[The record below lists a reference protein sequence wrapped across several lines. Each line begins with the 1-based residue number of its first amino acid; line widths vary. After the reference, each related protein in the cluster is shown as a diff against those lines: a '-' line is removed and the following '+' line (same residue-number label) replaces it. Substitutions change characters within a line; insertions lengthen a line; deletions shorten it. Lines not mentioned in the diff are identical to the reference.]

1 MGFHLA
7 KINRE
12 EMKNMGKIFALI
24 ALVTGFFM
32 AILDSN
38 IVNIA
43 LPEMTKT
50 FHTSIDTISW
60 IANGYNVAFVTCL
73 LIAARL
79 ADQFGRKRL
88 YVIGLLG
95 FSISSFMCGIA
106 SSFYM
111 LVTFRVLQG
120 ISAAIIVP
128 VAMPLGL
135 ELVPK
140 EKQGMIGGVMGAF
153 GGLAAAIGPSL
164 GGVLTDKLTW
174 NWVFFINVPVGI
186 LSLIFV
192 FLFIKE
198 SYDHTASSKI
208 DWAGMVTSSC
218 ALFLLVYALIQVN
231 KATLSPLSISL
242 LFSVS
247 IISFILFIFIE
258 KKSKNPMLP
267 LYLFSYKEFSFS
279 NLALFFVGMGL
290 MNFLFIFAF
299 YLVQVEGMSELKS
312 GMIISTLAIVSM
324 IVTAI
329 MTPIAA
335 KRGSSVIG
343 SVGII
348 AFLIASYL
356 FGHMELNFSTWDYV
370 WRLMIVGFGAG
381 CTLAPF
387 TTTAVLNVPI
397 EKSGIASSISNISRT
412 VGSIVGVAILVVIL
426 NHQLSDEKEKVNQQI
441 ITMIQKSNQTDLE
454 KEKLLQAIQT
464 IDKQERVIIE
474 SKVGNEFYE
483 QVKWKY
489 KHAVIRSFNQT
500 FLIGSFIFL
509 LALICN
515 VVEIYMNRKRE
526 NKVRSLC

>member
-1 MGFHLA
+1 MR
-7 KINRE
+7 N
-12 EMKNMGKIFALI
+12 IFVLI
-24 ALVTGFFM
+24 ALVSGFFM

-43 LPEMTKT
+43 LPGMAKT
-50 FHTSIDTISW
+50 FHTSIDAISW

-73 LIAARL
+73 LMAARL
-79 ADQFGRKRL
+79 ADQFGRKKL
-88 YVIGLLG
+88 YLIGLLG
-95 FSISSFMCGIA
+95 FSISSFMCGVA
-106 SSFYM
+106 SSFQM
-111 LVTFRVLQG
+111 LVIFRVLQG

-164 GGVLTDKLTW
+164 GGVLIDKLSW

-186 LSLIFV
+186 FSLIFI

-242 LFSVS
+242 LFVIS
-247 IISFILFIFIE
+247 IISFMLFIYIE

-267 LYLFSYKEFSFS
+267 LYLFSYDKFSLS

-312 GMIISTLAIVSM
+312 GMIISTLAIVS
-324 IVTAI
+324 IIITAI

-335 KRGSSVIG
+335 KRGSSVIS
-343 SVGII
+343 SVGVI
-348 AFLIASYL
+348 AFIVVSYL
-356 FGHMELNFSTWDYV
+356 FGHMESSFSAWDYI
-370 WRLMIVGFGAG
+370 WRLVIVGFGAG
-381 CTLAPF
+381 CTLAPL
-387 TTTAVLNVPI
+387 TTTAVLSVPI

-412 VGSIVGVAILVVIL
+412 LGSIVGVAVLVVLL
-426 NHQLSDEKEKVNQQI
+426 NQQLLNEKEKVNQQA
-441 ITMIQKSNQTDLE
+441 ITMIQKSNQTNLE
-454 KEKLLQAIQT
+454 KKQILQAIQSV
-464 IDKQERVIIE
+464 DKQERVIVE
-474 SKVGNEFYE
+474 SKEGNELYE
-483 QVKWKY
+483 QMRWKY

-500 FLIGSFIFL
+500 FLIGAFIFL

-515 VVEIYMNRKRE
+515 VVEIYMNRKRGSGA
-526 NKVRSLC
+526 KTI

>member
-1 MGFHLA
+1 MRKL
-7 KINRE
+7 
-12 EMKNMGKIFALI
+12 FALF
-24 ALVTGFFM
+24 ALVAGFFM

-79 ADQFGRKRL
+79 ADQFGRKKL

-95 FSISSFMCGIA
+95 FSISSLMCGVA
-106 SSFYM
+106 TSFHT
-111 LVTFRVLQG
+111 LVIFRVLQG

-164 GGVLTDKLTW
+164 GGVLTDKLSW

-231 KATLSPLSISL
+231 KSSLSPLSISL
-242 LFSVS
+242 LFVISF
-247 IISFILFIFIE
+247 ISFILFIFIE
-258 KKSKNPMLP
+258 KKSENPMLP

-279 NLALFFVGMGL
+279 NLSLFFVGMGL
-290 MNFLFIFAF
+290 MNFLFVFAF
-299 YLVQVEGMSELKS
+299 YLVQVDGMSELQS
-312 GMIISTLAIVSM
+312 GMIISTLAVVSM
-324 IVTAI
+324 VVTAI

-343 SVGII
+343 SIGII
-348 AFLIASYL
+348 AFIIASYL
-356 FGHMELNFSTWDYV
+356 FGHMESGFSNWDYI
-370 WRLMIVGFGAG
+370 WRLVVVGFGAG
-381 CTLAPF
+381 CTLAPL
-387 TTTAVLNVPI
+387 TTTAVLSVPT

-426 NHQLSDEKEKVNQQI
+426 NHQLSIEKEEIKQQVKA
-441 ITMIQKSNQTDLE
+441 MIQKGNQTDFE
-454 KEKLLQAIQT
+454 KQKILHVIQT
-464 IDKQERVIIE
+464 SDEKKYVSME
-474 SKVGNEFYE
+474 SEEGNKLYE
-483 QVKWKY
+483 QIKWKY
-489 KHAVIRSFNQT
+489 KYGVIRSFNKT
-500 FLIGSFIFL
+500 FLIGAFIFF
-509 LALICN
+509 LALICS
-515 VVEIYMNRKRE
+515 VLEIYMKRKRG
-526 NKVRSLC
+526 NKLRATC